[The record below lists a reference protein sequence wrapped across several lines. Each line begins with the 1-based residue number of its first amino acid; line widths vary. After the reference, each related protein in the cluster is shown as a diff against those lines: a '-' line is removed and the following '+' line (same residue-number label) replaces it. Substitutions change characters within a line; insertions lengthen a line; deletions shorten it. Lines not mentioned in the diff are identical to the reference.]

1 MGHGEGE
8 VSNWED
14 RGEQTRRAGGKMAG
28 AFKRDVKV
36 FSQSLSI
43 FEKKLC
49 FLNFPLGSSAFSG
62 GAEEP
67 RSTAET
73 DCGAGATGLLSALP
87 SS

>member
-49 FLNFPLGSSAFSG
+49 FFKFPTRIFSFLW
-62 GAEEP
+62 
-67 RSTAET
+67 RSRRTT
-73 DCGAGATGLLSALP
+73 
-87 SS
+87 